1 MPLIDNTLKL
11 NQKIT
16 NIPKRLKISELKEG
30 VIYPLRTEKGKNLI
44 VVVLD
49 GELNAYLAQCP
60 HMGADL
66 IKAKCVGP
74 SKNIQCP
81 WHGYIFDSRNGN
93 FLLNPNV
100 ESMKNIRIPSDNFD
114 PNLIIKFK
122 LRSVQL
128 TTSDD
133 WCFSDN

>member
-30 VIYPLRTEKGKNLI
+30 VIYPLRTEKEKNLI

-66 IKAKCVGP
+66 IKAKCVDLPKTFNVRGTDTFL
-74 SKNIQCP
+74 IREMV
-81 WHGYIFDSRNGN
+81 IF
-93 FLLNPNV
+93 F
-100 ESMKNIRIPSDNFD
+100 
-114 PNLIIKFK
+114 
-122 LRSVQL
+122 
-128 TTSDD
+128 
-133 WCFSDN
+133 